1 MAGQVIMPALGRS
14 RETGRLVRWLKRD
27 GERVTQGDPLLHVET
42 DMAIVEV
49 EAPGTGVL
57 SGVLVREGDEVR
69 AGMVLAY
76 LLAPP
81 PPLAGGGGPQGRRGA
96 GGAADEASTGAAQP
110 LSDIWRAMADGA
122 VRGWR
127 HVPHLF
133 LFRDADASQ
142 LVVAASRQPEGVTE
156 TDLLLRLVVA
166 TLVRHPL
173 MNVGRR
179 EVNLALPVALEAGQ
193 VAPVVHRAQTLD
205 VAGLARRRSE
215 LVGLARAGQLRAR
228 DLDGATFTVS
238 DLGVHGVDAFL
249 PTVTE
254 GQAGALA
261 VGRIAER
268 VVPVDGR
275 PRVRPMLTLTL
286 SCDQRAVDGARAARF
301 LGELAA
307 GLEEPAG
314 LL

>member
-1 MAGQVIMPALGRS
+1 MAGQVVMPALGRS

-27 GERVTQGDPLLHVET
+27 GERVTQGEPLLHVET

-57 SGVLVREGDEVR
+57 SGVLVREGDQVR

-76 LLAPP
+76 LLAPAARP
-81 PPLAGGGGPQGRRGA
+81 SAGPLPSPAHSSGGEAAAAG
-96 GGAADEASTGAAQP
+96 DAAQP

-142 LVVAASRQPEGVTE
+142 LVVAASRQREGVTE

-193 VAPVVHRAQTLD
+193 VAPVIHGAETLD
-205 VAGLARRRSE
+205 VAGLARRRTE
-215 LVGLARAGQLRAR
+215 LVGLARAGQLRER
-228 DLDGATFTVS
+228 DLSGATFTVS

-249 PTVTE
+249 ATVTE

-261 VGRIAER
+261 LGRIAER

-301 LGELAA
+301 LADLAA
-307 GLEEPAG
+307 ALEEPADH
-314 LL
+314 L